1 VSPLLERLLAQAFAR
16 APLEDANQA
25 IDRAREDRGA
35 AGQPWVSYE
44 ATLPALDPDRH
55 LTHQLLPRLVYFLD
69 CRGAAL
75 PAAAGVFVSLFT
87 PDGLHFLDAGPLV
100 VALAA
105 ERRLSLGELRHRYG
119 QAGVGDPPL
128 LGT

>member
-1 VSPLLERLLAQAFAR
+1 VSPLLERLLALAFAR

-25 IDRAREDRGA
+25 IARAREDRGVP
-35 AGQPWVSYE
+35 GQPAVSYE
-44 ATLPALDPDRH
+44 AALPALDPDHH
-55 LTHQLLPRLVYFLD
+55 LAHQLLPRLVYFLD

-75 PAAAGVFVSLFT
+75 PAAGGVFVSLFT
-87 PDGLHFLDAGPLV
+87 PGGLYFLEAGPLV

-105 ERRLSLGELRHRYG
+105 VRGLSLGELRHRYG